1 MATKIRLQRRGRKRN
16 AIYHIVAI
24 DSRSKRDGRCIE
36 RLGQYNPNVHPAAVE
51 LDFER
56 ALHWVKVGAEMSDTA
71 KTILSKEG
79 VLLKNHLDGG
89 VTKGAFKQDAADKK
103 FAAWINDKES
113 GADKEAKAIADKAGA
128 EAKKLLESETKI
140 KEDRAAAI
148 VAKNSQLAEEA
159 AAAAAPVVEE
169 IVEEAPAEVEAEVA
183 PEPAVEEAPK
193 VEEKEEV
200 AAPVEEVKV
209 EEKKEEAK
217 EEKKEDK
224 KEEEKPA
231 E

>member
-36 RLGQYNPNVHPAAVE
+36 RLGQYNPNIHPAAVE

-71 KTILSKEG
+71 KSILSKEG

-89 VTKGAFKQDAADKK
+89 VKKGAFKQDAAEKK
-103 FAAWINDKES
+103 FAAWLTDKEAD
-113 GADKEAKAIADKAGA
+113 ADKEAKAIADKNES
-128 EAKKLLESETKI
+128 EAKKLLEAETKI
-140 KEDRAAAI
+140 KEDRAAVI
-148 VAKNSQLAEEA
+148 LAKNSPLVEEVAEETPAAEVTEEAPVEA
-159 AAAAAPVVEE
+159 AAT
-169 IVEEAPAEVEAEVA
+169 EEAPA
-183 PEPAVEEAPK
+183 VEE
-193 VEEKEEV
+193 
-200 AAPVEEVKV
+200 
-209 EEKKEEAK
+209 
-217 EEKKEDK
+217 K